1 MNMKYTI
8 TTPLYY
14 VNDKP
19 HLGSSYTT
27 IACDAIARF
36 QRLNGNSVLFLTGVD
51 EHGQKIERTAESKN
65 LKPQL
70 HCDEITEKY
79 KYLWDKLN
87 ISYDRFV
94 RTTSK
99 EHTALV
105 HQFYSRVLKSDD
117 VYMGRQSGWYCVG
130 CEEYKDV
137 DDDDLSPICSIHN
150 NELEWRDEENL
161 FFKLSKYQD
170 QIEKLINIDGFISP
184 KSRKNEI
191 INFVSKGL
199 RDFSISRVNLKWGIN
214 VPGNNDHTFYV
225 WFDALLGYIS
235 GSLSDQNSP
244 DLNDESLCNWPANIH
259 VIGKDILRFHAVYWP
274 AMLLSAGMEPP
285 GSVFGH
291 GFLTR
296 EGQKMGKSLGNV
308 LDPIELLEYGGIDAM
323 RWYLLRDIEFGDDG
337 DFQIRRFVDIVNSD
351 LSNTIGNLLNRTIT
365 MSKKWFNDKIPINN
379 SLMPESPLKIK
390 SQIIIKEYMK
400 SFKDSNFK
408 KSANAII
415 DFANS
420 SNLYLNDRA
429 PWKLIKDT
437 NNKDIVAFDIY
448 AVLESCRIIG
458 ILLNPFVPNL
468 STKILKQLNIDT
480 SSISFQKSL
489 HWGLLDPNNG
499 LQDPCPVMDKIE
511 FKENSVL

>member
-1 MNMKYTI
+1 MKYTI

-27 IACDAIARF
+27 IACDALARF
-36 QRLNGNSVLFLTGVD
+36 QRLNGNSVIFVTGVD
-51 EHGQKIERTAESKN
+51 EHGQKIERTAKAKN
-65 LKPQL
+65 LDPQV
-70 HCDEITEKY
+70 HCNEITDKY
-79 KYLWDKLN
+79 KDLWDKLN

-94 RTTSK
+94 RTTSADHK
-99 EHTALV
+99 KLV
-105 HQFYSRVLKSDD
+105 HNFYSRVLESDD
-117 VYMGRQSGWYCVG
+117 VYIGRQCGWYCVG

-137 DDDDLSPICSIHN
+137 DVNEKKPVCSIHKK
-150 NELEWRDEENL
+150 ELEWRDEENL

-170 QIEKLINIDGFISP
+170 QIEKLIQIDGFISP

-235 GSLSDQNSP
+235 GSLCDQNSP
-244 DLNDESLCNWPANIH
+244 ELTEESLCNWPANIH

-274 AMLLSAGMEPP
+274 AMLLSAGMKPP
-285 GSVFGH
+285 RSVFGH

-323 RWYLLRDIEFGDDG
+323 RWYLLRDIEFGEDG
-337 DFQIRRFVDIVNSD
+337 DFQMRRFVDIVNSD

-365 MSKKWFNDKIPINN
+365 MSKKWFNDKIPIDN
-379 SLMPESPLKIK
+379 SLLPESPLKVQSEIK
-390 SQIIIKEYMK
+390 INEYMQ

-408 KSANAII
+408 NAANAII
-415 DFANS
+415 ELSNS
-420 SNLYLNDRA
+420 ANLYLNDRA

-437 NNKDIVAFDIY
+437 ANKDIVAFDIY
-448 AVLESCRIIG
+448 SVLESCRIIG

-468 STKILKQLNIDT
+468 SIRILNQLKIDS
-480 SSISFQKSL
+480 SSINFQTSL
-489 HWGLLDPNNG
+489 HWGLLDPDNG

-511 FKENSVL
+511 FNENSC

>member
-1 MNMKYTI
+1 MKYTI

-36 QRLNGNSVLFLTGVD
+36 QRLKGNTVLFLTGVD

-65 LKPQL
+65 LQPQL
-70 HCDEITEKY
+70 HCDDITEKY

-99 EHTALV
+99 EHTSLV
-105 HQFYSRVLKSDD
+105 YEFYSKVLKSDD

-137 DDDDLSPICSIHN
+137 EENDKSPICSIHN
-150 NELEWRDEENL
+150 KELEWRDEENL
-161 FFKLSKYQD
+161 FFKLSKYQE
-170 QIEKLINIDGFISP
+170 QIEKLIQIDGFISP

-214 VPGNNDHTFYV
+214 VPGNKDHTFYV
-225 WFDALLGYIS
+225 WFDALLGYVS
-235 GSLSDQNSP
+235 GSLRDQSTP
-244 DLNDESLCNWPANIH
+244 ELTEDSLCNWPANMH

-274 AMLLSAGMEPP
+274 AMLLSAGMKTPR
-285 GSVFGH
+285 SVFGH

-308 LDPIELLEYGGIDAM
+308 LDPIELFEYGGIDAM
-323 RWYLLRDIEFGDDG
+323 RWYLLRDIEFGEDG
-337 DFQIRRFVDIVNSD
+337 DFQMRRFVDIVNSD

-365 MSKKWFNDKIPINN
+365 MSKKWFKDSIPINDP
-379 SLMPESPLKIK
+379 SLIK
-390 SQIIIKEYMK
+390 STLHDVSRIKIKEYM
-400 SFKDSNFK
+400 SAFETNNFK
-408 KSANAII
+408 HSANSII

-420 SNLYLNDRA
+420 ANLFLNERA
-429 PWKLIKDT
+429 PWKLIKD
-437 NNKDIVAFDIY
+437 NSNKEIVAQDIY
-448 AVLESCRIIG
+448 SVLEACRIIG
-458 ILLNPFVPNL
+458 VLLNPFVPDL
-468 STKILKQLNIDT
+468 SNRILNQLNI
-480 SSISFQKSL
+480 SSNFITFDNSL
-489 HWGLLDPNNG
+489 KWGLLDPKNK
-499 LQDPCPVMDKIE
+499 LQDPNPVMNKIE
-511 FKENSVL
+511 YEVT

>member
-1 MNMKYTI
+1 MKYTI

-36 QRLNGNSVLFLTGVD
+36 QRLSGNTVLFLTGVD

-65 LKPQL
+65 LQPQL

-99 EHTALV
+99 DHTSLV
-105 HQFYSRVLKSDD
+105 HQFYSKVLNADD

-137 DDDDLSPICSIHN
+137 DEDEQSPICSIHKK
-150 NELEWRDEENL
+150 ELEWRDEENL
-161 FFKLSKYQD
+161 FFKLSKYQE
-170 QIEKLINIDGFISP
+170 QIEKLIQIDGFISP

-199 RDFSISRVNLKWGIN
+199 RDFSISRVNLKWGIS

-235 GSLSDQNSP
+235 GSLRDQNSP
-244 DLNDESLCNWPANIH
+244 ELTDESLCNWPANIH

-274 AMLLSAGMEPP
+274 AMLLSAGMNPP

-323 RWYLLRDIEFGDDG
+323 RWYLLRDIEFGEDG
-337 DFQIRRFVDIVNSD
+337 DFQMRRFVDIVNSD

-365 MSKKWFNDKIPINN
+365 MSKKWFNDKIPIDN
-379 SLMPESPLKIK
+379 SLLPASPLKVQSEIK
-390 SQIIIKEYMK
+390 INEYMQ
-400 SFKDSNFK
+400 SFKDRNFK
-408 KSANAII
+408 NAANAII
-415 DFANS
+415 DLANS
-420 SNLYLNDRA
+420 ANLYLNDRA
-429 PWKLIKDT
+429 PWKLIKDIT
-437 NNKDIVAFDIY
+437 NKDIVALDIY
-448 AVLESCRIIG
+448 SVLESCRVIG

-468 STKILKQLNIDT
+468 SIRILNQLNID
-480 SSISFQKSL
+480 SSAINFKKSL
-489 HWGLLDPNNG
+489 HWGLLDPDNG

-511 FKENSVL
+511 FNENSF

>member
-36 QRLNGNSVLFLTGVD
+36 QRLNGNNVLFLTGVD
-51 EHGQKIERTAESKN
+51 EHGQKIERTAESKQ
-65 LKPQL
+65 LMPQL

-94 RTTSK
+94 RTTSA
-99 EHTALV
+99 EHSALV
-105 HQFYSRVLKSDD
+105 HQFYSKVLKADD

-137 DDDDLSPICSIHN
+137 DKDDKKPICSIHKK
-150 NELEWRDEENL
+150 ELEWRDEENL
-161 FFKLSKYQD
+161 FFKLSKYQE
-170 QIEKLINIDGFISP
+170 QIEKLIQIDGFISP

-199 RDFSISRVNLKWGIN
+199 KDFSISRINLKWGIN
-214 VPGNNDHTFYV
+214 VPGNKEHTFYV
-225 WFDALLGYIS
+225 WFDALLGYVS
-235 GSLSDQNSP
+235 GSLCDQTSP
-244 DLNDESLCNWPANIH
+244 ELTDKSLCNWPANIH

-274 AMLLSAGMEPP
+274 AMLLSAGMETPR
-285 GSVFGH
+285 SVFGH

-323 RWYLLRDIEFGDDG
+323 RWYLLRDIEFGEDG
-337 DFQIRRFVDIVNSD
+337 DFQMRRFVDIVNSD

-365 MSKKWFNDKIPINN
+365 MSKKWFNDKIPVDAT
-379 SLMPESPLKIK
+379 LLAESPLKYQSELRIN
-390 SQIIIKEYMK
+390 QYMK

-408 KSANAII
+408 NSANAII
-415 DFANS
+415 ELANS
-420 SNLYLNDRA
+420 ANLYLNDRA
-429 PWKLIKDT
+429 PWKLIKDIA
-437 NNKDIVAFDIY
+437 NKEIVAHDIY
-448 AVLESCRIIG
+448 CVLESCRIIA
-458 ILLNPFVPNL
+458 ILLNPFVPDL
-468 STKILKQLNIDT
+468 SIRILNQLKID
-480 SSISFQKSL
+480 SSTINFQQAL
-489 HWGLLDPNNG
+489 HWGMLDPDNG
-499 LQDPCPVMDKIE
+499 LQNPSPVMEKIE
-511 FKENSVL
+511 FNET

>member
-1 MNMKYTI
+1 MKYTI

-36 QRLNGNSVLFLTGVD
+36 QRLKGNTVLFLTGVD

-65 LKPQL
+65 LQPQV

-79 KYLWDKLN
+79 KYLWEKLN

-99 EHTALV
+99 EHTSLV
-105 HQFYSRVLKSDD
+105 HEFFSKVLKSDD

-130 CEEYKDV
+130 CEEYKDIKEN
-137 DDDDLSPICSIHN
+137 DKSPICSIHKC
-150 NELEWRDEENL
+150 ELEWRDEENL
-161 FFKLSKYQD
+161 FFKLSKYQE
-170 QIEKLINIDGFISP
+170 QIEKLIQIDGFISP
-184 KSRKNEI
+184 RSRKNEI

-214 VPGNNDHTFYV
+214 VPGNNEHTFYV

-235 GSLSDQNSP
+235 GTLTDQNIPELTDS
-244 DLNDESLCNWPANIH
+244 SLANWPANLH

-274 AMLLSAGMEPP
+274 AMLISAGMKTPL
-285 GSVFGH
+285 SVFGH

-323 RWYLLRDIEFGDDG
+323 RWYLLRDIEFGEDG
-337 DFQIRRFVDIVNSD
+337 DFQLRRYVDIVNSD

-365 MSKKWFNDKIPINN
+365 MSKKWFQDTIPIDNPF
-379 SLMPESPLKIK
+379 LIKSPLKELSEIR
-390 SQIIIKEYMK
+390 INEYMK

-408 KSANAII
+408 SSANSII
-415 DFANS
+415 NFANS
-420 SNLYLNDRA
+420 ANLYLNERA
-429 PWKLIKDT
+429 PWKLIKDIS
-437 NNKDIVAFDIY
+437 NKEIVAQDIY
-448 AVLESCRIIG
+448 CVLESCRIIG
-458 ILLNPFVPNL
+458 VLLYPFVPDLSNRILDQLKIDNSSITFVNSLKWGLLNP
-468 STKILKQLNIDT
+468 K
-480 SSISFQKSL
+480 
-489 HWGLLDPNNG
+489 NG
-499 LQDPCPVMDKIE
+499 LQDPTPVMHKIE
-511 FKENSVL
+511 FTENSI

>member
-36 QRLNGNSVLFLTGVD
+36 QRLKGNTVLFLTGVD

-65 LKPQL
+65 LQPQV

-79 KYLWDKLN
+79 KYLWEKLN

-99 EHTALV
+99 EHTSLV
-105 HQFYSRVLKSDD
+105 HEFFSKVLKSDD

-130 CEEYKDV
+130 CEEYKDIKEN
-137 DDDDLSPICSIHN
+137 DKCPICSIHKS
-150 NELEWRDEENL
+150 ELEWRDEENL
-161 FFKLSKYQD
+161 FFKLSKYQE
-170 QIEKLINIDGFISP
+170 QIEKLIQIDGFISP
-184 KSRKNEI
+184 RSRKNEI

-214 VPGNNDHTFYV
+214 VPGNNEHTFYV

-235 GSLSDQNSP
+235 GTLTDQNFPELTDS
-244 DLNDESLCNWPANIH
+244 SLANWPANLH

-274 AMLLSAGMEPP
+274 AMLISAGMKPP
-285 GSVFGH
+285 LRVFGH

-323 RWYLLRDIEFGDDG
+323 RWYLLRDIEFGEDG
-337 DFQIRRFVDIVNSD
+337 DFQMRRFVDIVNND

-365 MSKKWFNDKIPINN
+365 MSKKWFNDNIPIDNT
-379 SLMPESPLKIK
+379 SLNQSSLKEI
-390 SQIIIKEYMK
+390 SEIMINDYMN
-400 SFKDSNFK
+400 SFKECNFK
-408 KSANAII
+408 KSANSII
-415 DFANS
+415 DFATKA
-420 SNLYLNDRA
+420 NLYLNDRE
-429 PWKLIKDT
+429 PWKLIKDIS
-437 NNKDIVAFDIY
+437 NKEIVAKDIY
-448 AVLESCRIIG
+448 SVLESCRLIG
-458 ILLNPFVPNL
+458 VLLFPIVPDLSSRIL
-468 STKILKQLNIDT
+468 SQLNID
-480 SSISFQKSL
+480 SSIITFKDSL
-489 HWGLLDPNNG
+489 HWGLLNPSKKLPEPN
-499 LQDPCPVMDKIE
+499 PVMARIE
-511 FKENSVL
+511 FNED

>member
-1 MNMKYTI
+1 MKYTI

-36 QRLNGNSVLFLTGVD
+36 QRLNGNTVLFLTGVD
-51 EHGQKIERTAESKN
+51 EHGQKIERTAESRK
-65 LKPQL
+65 LEPQL

-94 RTTSK
+94 RTTSQ
-99 EHTALV
+99 EHTSLV
-105 HQFYSRVLKSDD
+105 HEFYSRVLESDD

-137 DDDDLSPICSIHN
+137 DKSEENPICSIHKK
-150 NELEWRDEENL
+150 ELEWRDEENL

-170 QIEKLINIDGFISP
+170 QIEKLINLDGFISP

-199 RDFSISRVNLKWGIN
+199 KDFSISRVNLKWGIN
-214 VPGNNDHTFYV
+214 VPGNKDHTFYV
-225 WFDALLGYIS
+225 WFDALLGYVS
-235 GSLSDQNSP
+235 GSLQDQQKPELSDS
-244 DLNDESLCNWPANIH
+244 SLVNWPANIH

-274 AMLLSAGMEPP
+274 AMLISAGMKTPL
-285 GSVFGH
+285 SVFGH

-323 RWYLLRDIEFGDDG
+323 RWYLLRDIEFGEDG
-337 DFQIRRFVDIVNSD
+337 DFQIKRFVDIVNSD

-365 MSKKWFNDKIPINN
+365 MSKKWFRDSIPIDNPRLIQ
-379 SLMPESPLKIK
+379 SQLKDISEVK
-390 SQIIIKEYMK
+390 ITEYM
-400 SFKDSNFK
+400 SAFKENNFK
-408 KSANAII
+408 YSANAII

-420 SNLYLNDRA
+420 ANLYLNDRA
-429 PWKLIKDT
+429 PWKLIKDIS
-437 NNKDIVAFDIY
+437 NKEIVANDIY
-448 AVLESCRIIG
+448 SVLESCRLIG
-458 ILLNPFVPNL
+458 VLLYPLVPDL
-468 STKILKQLNIDT
+468 STRILAQLKINITSITFENSLK
-480 SSISFQKSL
+480 
-489 HWGLLDPNNG
+489 WGLLEPNNG
-499 LQDPCPVMDKIE
+499 LEDPRPVMSKIE
-511 FKENSVL
+511 YNEV

>member
-1 MNMKYTI
+1 MNMQYTI

-36 QRLNGNSVLFLTGVD
+36 QRLNGNTVLFLTGVD

-65 LKPQL
+65 LLPQL

-94 RTTSK
+94 RTTS
-99 EHTALV
+99 EDHTLLV
-105 HQFYSRVLKSDD
+105 HQFYSKVLKSQD

-130 CEEYKDV
+130 CEEYKDADQ
-137 DDDDLSPICSIHN
+137 DDKSPICSIHKK
-150 NELEWRDEENL
+150 ELEWRDEDNL

-170 QIEKLINIDGFISP
+170 QIEKLIQIDGFISP

-214 VPGNNDHTFYV
+214 VPGNKDHTFYV

-235 GSLSDQNSP
+235 GSLSDQDFP
-244 DLNDESLCNWPANIH
+244 DLTEQSLCNWPANIH

-274 AMLLSAGMEPP
+274 AMLFSAGLKPP
-285 GSVFGH
+285 RRVFGH

-308 LDPIELLEYGGIDAM
+308 LDPIKLLEYGGIDAM
-323 RWYLLRDIEFGDDG
+323 RWYLLRDIEFGEDG
-337 DFQIRRFVDIVNSD
+337 DFQMKRFVDIVNSD

-365 MSKKWFNDKIPINN
+365 MTKKWFNEKIPIDN
-379 SLMPESPLKIK
+379 SSLPESPLKFQSEIK
-390 SQIIIKEYMK
+390 IKEYME
-400 SFKDSNFK
+400 SFNDTNFK
-408 KSANAII
+408 NSANAII
-415 DFANS
+415 DLANS
-420 SNLYLNDRA
+420 ANLFLNERA
-429 PWKLIKDT
+429 PWKLIKDIK
-437 NNKDIVAFDIY
+437 NKDIVALDIY
-448 AVLESCRIIG
+448 SVLESCRIIG

-468 STKILKQLNIDT
+468 SNRILKQLRID
-480 SSISFQKSL
+480 SSTINFEKSL
-489 HWGLLDPNNG
+489 QWGLLDPDKG
-499 LQDPCPVMDKIE
+499 LQDPFPVMGKIE
-511 FKENSVL
+511 YNENAI

>member
-65 LKPQL
+65 LQPQL

-79 KYLWDKLN
+79 KYLWGKLN

-94 RTTSK
+94 RTTSTD
-99 EHTALV
+99 HTSLV
-105 HQFYSRVLKSDD
+105 HQFYSKVLKSDD

-130 CEEYKDV
+130 CEEYKDI
-137 DDDDLSPICSIHN
+137 DKNDNSPICSIHN
-150 NELEWRDEENL
+150 KELEWRDEENL

-170 QIEKLINIDGFISP
+170 QIEKLIRIDGFISP

-214 VPGNNDHTFYV
+214 VPGNKDHTFYV
-225 WFDALLGYIS
+225 WFDALLGYVS
-235 GSLSDQNSP
+235 GSLRDQSSP
-244 DLNDESLCNWPANIH
+244 KLTEETLSNWPANIH

-274 AMLLSAGMEPP
+274 AMLLSAGMETPL
-285 GSVFGH
+285 SVFGH

-323 RWYLLRDIEFGDDG
+323 RWYLLRDIEFGEDG
-337 DFQIRRFVDIVNSD
+337 DFQMKRFVDIVNSD

-365 MSKKWFNDKIPINN
+365 MSKKWFKEKIPIEDT
-379 SLMPESPLKIK
+379 SLPESPLKLQSEIK
-390 SQIIIKEYMK
+390 INEYMK
-400 SFKDSNFK
+400 SFKESNFK
-408 KSANAII
+408 NSANAII
-415 DFANS
+415 DLANS
-420 SNLYLNDRA
+420 ANLYLNERE
-429 PWKLIKDT
+429 PWKLIKDLS
-437 NNKDIVAFDIY
+437 NKNIVACDLY
-448 AVLESCRIIG
+448 SVLESCRIIG

-468 STKILKQLNIDT
+468 SIRILNQLNVD
-480 SSISFQKSL
+480 SLSITFEKSL
-489 HWGLLDPNNG
+489 HWGLLDPSNG
-499 LQDPCPVMDKIE
+499 LQDPTPVMDKIE
-511 FKENSVL
+511 FNESSL

>member
-36 QRLNGNSVLFLTGVD
+36 QRLSGNTVLFLTGVD

-65 LKPQL
+65 LQPQL

-94 RTTSK
+94 RTTSP
-99 EHTALV
+99 EHKKLV
-105 HQFYSRVLKSDD
+105 HDFYSKVLASDD

-137 DDDDLSPICSIHN
+137 DSNEEDPMCSIHKKN
-150 NELEWRDEENL
+150 LEWRDEENL
-161 FFKLSKYQD
+161 FFRLSKYQKK
-170 QIEKLINIDGFISP
+170 IEELIHLDGFIAP

-199 RDFSISRVNLKWGIN
+199 KDFSISRVNLKWGIN
-214 VPGNNDHTFYV
+214 VPGNDEHTFYV
-225 WFDALLGYIS
+225 WFDALLGYVS
-235 GSLSDQNSP
+235 GSLVNQQAPEITDV
-244 DLNDESLCNWPANIH
+244 SLANWPASIH

-285 GSVFGH
+285 LSVFGH

-308 LDPIELLEYGGIDAM
+308 LDPIELLEYGGLDAM
-323 RWYLLRDIEFGDDG
+323 RWFLLRDIEFGEDG
-337 DFQIRRFVDIVNSD
+337 DFQMRRFVDIVNSD

-365 MSKKWFNDKIPINN
+365 MSKKWFKDSIPVENPSFTKSHLNEISNIKIN
-379 SLMPESPLKIK
+379 
-390 SQIIIKEYMK
+390 QYMQ
-400 SFKDSNFK
+400 SFKHNNFK
-408 KSANAII
+408 DAANSII
-415 DFANS
+415 DLANS
-420 SNLYLNDRA
+420 ANLYLNERA
-429 PWKLIKDT
+429 PWKLIKDIS
-437 NNKDIVAFDIY
+437 NKEIVANDIY
-448 AVLESCRIIG
+448 SVLESCRLIG
-458 ILLNPFVPNL
+458 VLLYPFVPDL
-468 STKILKQLNIDT
+468 STRILDQLNIDS
-480 SSISFQKSL
+480 SSISFKKSL
-489 HWGLLDPNNG
+489 EWGLLDPLNG
-499 LQDPCPVMDKIE
+499 LKDAKPVMNKIE
-511 FKENSVL
+511 YINSSS

>member
-1 MNMKYTI
+1 MYMKYTI

-36 QRLNGNSVLFLTGVD
+36 QRLNGNTVLFLTGVD

-65 LKPQL
+65 LLPQI
-70 HCDEITEKY
+70 HCDQITEKY

-87 ISYDRFV
+87 ISYDRFI
-94 RTTSK
+94 RTTSE
-99 EHTALV
+99 EHISLV
-105 HQFYSRVLKSDD
+105 HQFYSKVLKSDD

-137 DDDDLSPICSIHN
+137 DENEKSPICSIHKK
-150 NELEWRDEENL
+150 ELEWRDEENL

-170 QIEKLINIDGFISP
+170 QIEKLIRIDGFISP

-199 RDFSISRVNLKWGIN
+199 KDFSISRVNLKWGIN
-214 VPGNNDHTFYV
+214 VPGNSEHTFYV

-235 GSLSDQNSP
+235 GSLLDQKSP
-244 DLNDESLCNWPANIH
+244 KLSEETLCNWPANIH

-274 AMLLSAGMEPP
+274 AMLLSAGLKTPR
-285 GSVFGH
+285 SVFGH

-323 RWYLLRDIEFGDDG
+323 RWYLLRDIEFGEDG
-337 DFQIRRFVDIVNSD
+337 DFQMRRFVDIVNND
-351 LSNTIGNLLNRTIT
+351 LSNTIGNLLNRTIS
-365 MSKKWFNDKIPINN
+365 MSKKWFNDTIPINDI
-379 SLMPESPLKIK
+379 SLPESPLKVK
-390 SQIIIKEYMK
+390 SEITIKEYID
-400 SFKDSNFK
+400 SFNESKFK
-408 KSANAII
+408 NSANAII
-415 DFANS
+415 DLANS
-420 SNLYLNDRA
+420 ANLYLNDRA
-429 PWKLIKDT
+429 PWKLIKDKG
-437 NNKDIVAFDIY
+437 NIEIVALDIY
-448 AVLESCRIIG
+448 SVLETCRIIG

-468 STKILKQLNIDT
+468 SIRILNQLKVD
-480 SSISFQKSL
+480 SSTMSFQKSL

-499 LQDPCPVMDKIE
+499 LLDPSPVMEKIE
-511 FKENSVL
+511 FN

>member
-36 QRLNGNSVLFLTGVD
+36 ERLNGNTVLFLTGVD

-65 LKPQL
+65 LEPQL

-94 RTTSK
+94 RTTSI
-99 EHTALV
+99 EHTSLV
-105 HQFYSRVLKSDD
+105 HQFYSKVLKSND

-137 DDDDLSPICSIHN
+137 EDKDKSPICSIHKKQ
-150 NELEWRDEENL
+150 LEWRDEENL
-161 FFKLSKYQD
+161 FFKLSIYQD
-170 QIEKLINIDGFISP
+170 QIEKLIHVDGFISP

-214 VPGNNDHTFYV
+214 VPGNMDHTFYV
-225 WFDALLGYIS
+225 WFDALLGYVS
-235 GSLSDQNSP
+235 GSLNDQSSP
-244 DLNDESLCNWPANIH
+244 ELTEKSLCNWPANIH

-274 AMLLSAGMEPP
+274 AMLLSAGMKTPR
-285 GSVFGH
+285 SVFGH

-323 RWYLLRDIEFGDDG
+323 RWYLLRDIEFGEDG
-337 DFQIRRFVDIVNSD
+337 DFQMRRFVDIVNSD
-351 LSNTIGNLLNRTIT
+351 LCNTIGNLLNRTIT
-365 MSKKWFNDKIPINN
+365 MSKKWFKENIPIDNTL
-379 SLMPESPLKIK
+379 SSDSTLKVQSEK
-390 SQIIIKEYMK
+390 KIIEYME

-408 KSANAII
+408 SSANAII
-415 DFANS
+415 DLANS
-420 SNLYLNDRA
+420 ANLYLNDRA
-429 PWKLIKDT
+429 PWKLIKDIS
-437 NNKDIVAFDIY
+437 NKNVVALDIY
-448 AVLESCRIIG
+448 SVLESCRIIG
-458 ILLNPFVPNL
+458 ILLNPIVPNL
-468 STKILKQLNIDT
+468 SNRILKQLNIDT
-480 SSISFQKSL
+480 SNINFKDSL
-489 HWGLLDPNNG
+489 QWGLLDPNNG
-499 LQDPCPVMDKIE
+499 LQDPTPVMDKIE
-511 FKENSVL
+511 FNEDPI